1 MEEMDDVLPVV
12 AVVDMDV
19 LVSSMGM
26 PEHIDRLKVLD
37 CNISG
42 VCSEVH
48 EDLHPSFLP
57 YVSKPSSTVN
67 VPEEACPI
75 QIVVEEV
82 VGMPD
87 GEKPLDCST
96 SLLEISSTFSP
107 AGGSGNDAV
116 QVEDA
121 DSDPDWLKSDV
132 SQSSSSA
139 EFRPE
144 VVGQKRRLLK
154 KADQAIDDLD
164 LKKLLKSNPLCK
176 AVFKSYQK
184 DGFLTEDDRGT
195 LTLAITNKMLSIVTN
210 PTRSH
215 YTTMVDK
222 IFYIFPKEKA
232 ETWYIP
238 PKIEGREQVYA
249 RGKLPDKV
257 KNSKYKMRKKGA
269 LPLSRKRKRELP
281 PPQPAVTFA
290 DEQLRSKEWLL
301 RNREPADEVR
311 QHWRVCAVPRL
322 KELHGNPDYA
332 PFQYVKNWN
341 NILLMPSSHQLIV
354 DDYDVLADVD
364 KRFKCLKDKSGTF
377 FENWTTFRESVLT
390 FAVGVT
396 SNLSKKDK
404 KDLVDKLEL
413 CPADDTSTRDFIA
426 FEALP
431 LLCKQRGRVKL
442 GSTVFKPTVQE
453 CKDAFILHVP
463 GAGDFEK
470 VIRDRKDRHVK
481 LKAPLQPYIAVQE
494 DDGKVRASY
503 VIVDTN
509 AWKMGSLLSAV
520 EVCYKTTWVLNCGY
534 APEAQHLWNLLQ
546 KAVCKVQFQE
556 DKHFASV
563 DSFLAMLA

>member
-1 MEEMDDVLPVV
+1 MEEMDDVLPMV

-19 LVSSMGM
+19 FVSSMGM
-26 PEHIDRLKVLD
+26 PEHIDRLKALKIDVPCLLNLEASSVQQIFPVPQFSIATSLGFAQKYTR
-37 CNISG
+37 CM
-42 VCSEVH
+42 
-48 EDLHPSFLP
+48 DLHPSFLP
-57 YVSKPSSTVN
+57 YVSKPTSTVS

-82 VGMPD
+82 VGMPE
-87 GEKPLDCST
+87 GEKPLDYSP

-107 AGGSGNDAV
+107 VGGSGNDAV

-132 SQSSSSA
+132 SQSSSSVECSVSEDDDENNNGRKKA
-139 EFRPE
+139 APLVRPE

-164 LKKLLKSNPLCK
+164 LKKMLKSNPLCK

-184 DGFLTEDDRGT
+184 DGFLTEDNRGT

-210 PTRSH
+210 RTRSH
-215 YTTMVDK
+215 YTTMVEK
-222 IFYIFPKEKA
+222 ILHIFPKEKA

-238 PKIEGREQVYA
+238 PKTEGREQVYA

-281 PPQPAVTFA
+281 PPQPA
-290 DEQLRSKEWLL
+290 
-301 RNREPADEVR
+301 
-311 QHWRVCAVPRL
+311 
-322 KELHGNPDYA
+322 DYV

-364 KRFKCLKDKSGTF
+364 KRYKCLKDKSGTF

-396 SNLSKKDK
+396 LNRSKKDK
-404 KDLVDKLEL
+404 KDHVDKLDL
-413 CPADDTSTRDFIA
+413 CPADYTNKF
-426 FEALP
+426 
-431 LLCKQRGRVKL
+431 GRL
-442 GSTVFKPTVQE
+442 
-453 CKDAFILHVP
+453 
-463 GAGDFEK
+463 
-470 VIRDRKDRHVK
+470 
-481 LKAPLQPYIAVQE
+481 
-494 DDGKVRASY
+494 
-503 VIVDTN
+503 
-509 AWKMGSLLSAV
+509 
-520 EVCYKTTWVLNCGY
+520 
-534 APEAQHLWNLLQ
+534 
-546 KAVCKVQFQE
+546 
-556 DKHFASV
+556 
-563 DSFLAMLA
+563 